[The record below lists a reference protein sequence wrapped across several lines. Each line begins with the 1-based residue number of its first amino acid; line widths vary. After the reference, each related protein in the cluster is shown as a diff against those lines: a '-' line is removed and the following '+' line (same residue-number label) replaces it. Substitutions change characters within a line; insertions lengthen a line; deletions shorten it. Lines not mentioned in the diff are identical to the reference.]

1 MSQSNSENNSQVSH
15 HILARLEGENIR
27 LILHDGSTVEGTVRG
42 ADRDKIRLD
51 DRTVPL
57 DKISTY
63 FVLEES

>member
-1 MSQSNSENNSQVSH
+1 MSEHNSQISH
-15 HILARLEGENIR
+15 HILARLEGERIR

-51 DRTVPL
+51 DHIVPL
-57 DKISTY
+57 EKISTY